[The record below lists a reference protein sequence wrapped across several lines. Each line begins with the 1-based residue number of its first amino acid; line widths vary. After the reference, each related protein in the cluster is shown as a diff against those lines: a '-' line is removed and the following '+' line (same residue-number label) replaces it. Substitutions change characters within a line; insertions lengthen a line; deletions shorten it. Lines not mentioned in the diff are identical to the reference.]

1 MSCIDTGPGPAV
13 SYGQPYTNTAY
24 FGHRDRAFRR
34 IVTDAHVVVLRG

>member
-1 MSCIDTGPGPAV
+1 MTFPC
-13 SYGQPYTNTAY
+13 NFAY